1 MNEGL
6 ESLSYKEVQKAGSI
20 QAAEEKAQED
30 LINVYKYLEGGCEE
44 DRASVCESR
53 IHVWGLL
60 NIWTAWPRLVDQ
72 LIIRVERE
80 EEKAKS
86 YIWCGIGLN
95 ELRAAE
101 MVIPEEILSVK
112 RMGCL
117 QWVPEWGQHKSWEKR
132 KLQVGLGNYS
142 QSETAGWC

>member
-1 MNEGL
+1 M
-6 ESLSYKEVQKAGSI
+6 
-20 QAAEEKAQED
+20 
-30 LINVYKYLEGGCEE
+30 
-44 DRASVCESR
+44 
-53 IHVWGLL
+53 
-60 NIWTAWPRLVDQ
+60 DQ

-117 QWVPEWGQHKSWEKR
+117 Q
-132 KLQVGLGNYS
+132 
-142 QSETAGWC
+142 